1 MEGVLGIK
9 TNYSTSSSAYT
20 QLCENLQAEHTEKVE
35 SKPGP
40 KVLLAYDSISIV
52 TKALEKM
59 NTKSISS
66 KMLLEEMVSSNFN
79 GLIGDIRFKERQLSN
94 TPILRLIKLVVN
106 DKKLMELD
114 FWTPKLKF
122 SGSDGTTETKT
133 WKVPIHKNPLK
144 VAIPMYP
151 SGDKFLK
158 VSQNHSATGFCID
171 LFNDIRE
178 ILSDK
183 YSGLPYRFYTFIESY
198 DTILPKVIDEVNS
211 TCICFMI
218 SFVSFN
224 LCISHTNDITKHST

>member
-1 MEGVLGIK
+1 MEGVLGIE
-9 TNYSTSSSAYT
+9 TNYSTSSSAST
-20 QLCENLQAEHTEKVE
+20 QLQKYFQAG
-35 SKPGP
+35 SN
-40 KVLLAYDSISIV
+40 VLLAYDSITIV

-59 NTKSISS
+59 NTNSSISN
-66 KMLLEEMVSSNFN
+66 MLLEEILSSNFN
-79 GLIGDIRFKERQLSN
+79 GLIGDIRFKERQLSY
-94 TPILRLIKLVVN
+94 TPILRVIKVVDN
-106 DKKLMELD
+106 DKKHMELD
-114 FWTPKLKF
+114 FWTPKSKF
-122 SGSDGTTETKT
+122 ARSLSEKTSDGTIKSVNDSVHKT
-133 WKVPIHKNPLK
+133 WKIPTKTNPLK

-211 TCICFMI
+211 TCISLFHDFICLFQYMH
-218 SFVSFN
+218 FT
-224 LCISHTNDITKHST
+224 HK